1 MSQDAPRQ
9 GKHWEWLLVGLVL
22 LATAAGLV
30 GLWQKRRPAPARNPE
45 QAAAAERAAAQAD
58 LDAVDARVVDAL
70 AAHKAETVVDDL
82 WAVVRRHPDF
92 PAARN
97 ALAIVLARAGR
108 AQDAYAQYRKSLE
121 LNNQQVEVHLNAG
134 NLAWMLSDYPRAGKH
149 FDDVLRLD
157 PQNPRGLLRRADFE
171 LTRPKADAAA
181 WQRDLAL
188 AMVDLNKLL
197 NTDRH
202 EDYEH
207 YGFEAWALMADVM
220 ARQNNPVAVEK
231 IDRALAETPLLEH
244 RSGGKYDGYLRKKAA
259 LLCQFNRFQ
268 EALAALQ
275 ALDTQAKLDPE
286 VVEQMAV
293 CQMMLGHPDA
303 AAREYAAALAVSNLD
318 STTPDLRLLTG
329 AARWALK
336 AGDKDAARGYLAT
349 LRALSPASPDL
360 PGLEKQLR
368 N

>member
-1 MSQDAPRQ
+1 M
-9 GKHWEWLLVGLVL
+9 GLVL
-22 LATAAGLV
+22 LATAAGV
-30 GLWQKRRPAPARNPE
+30 AGLWQARRARPAKNPE
-45 QAAAAERAAAQAD
+45 QAAQEERAAAQAD
-58 LDAVDARVVDAL
+58 LDAVNRRVVDAV
-70 AAHKAETVVDDL
+70 AARKPETVVDDL

-97 ALAIVLARAGR
+97 ALAIVLARTGR
-108 AQDAYAQYRKSLE
+108 APEAYAQYRKSLE

-134 NLAWMLSDYPRAGKH
+134 NLAWMLADYPQAGKH

-171 LTRPKADAAA
+171 LTRPKADDAA
-181 WQRDLAL
+181 WKRDLAL
-188 AMVDLNKLL
+188 ALVDLNKLL

-220 ARQNNPVAVEK
+220 ARQNNPVAIEK
-231 IDRALAETPLLEH
+231 IDRALAETPLKEH
-244 RSGGKYDGYLRKKAA
+244 QPGGKFDGYLRKKAA
-259 LLCQFNRFQ
+259 VLCQFNRFA
-268 EALAALQ
+268 EALAALK
-275 ALDTQAKLDPE
+275 ALDTQAKLDPD

-293 CQMMLGHPDA
+293 CQMMLGQPAA

-318 STTPDLRLLTG
+318 NTTPDSRLLAG

-349 LRALSPASPDL
+349 LRALSPASPEL
-360 PGLEKQLR
+360 AELEKQLR